1 MKTIGYSIPIGLT
14 YAEVEP
20 FFLKLNQLG
29 AIGIC
34 GREGSGHKNF
44 IDYIMKCLQ
53 RGKTEYPVE
62 VCIIDDITYKF
73 KRYQKSEIVTEYIIN
88 PERVTDIL
96 ADYHMRLSERY
107 QMLLDGESLDKQPLL
122 LMVIQNN
129 DVARIIAE
137 DMTAQEQY
145 SEILSRYKALNVCFI
160 YANYTNT
167 SVSYDAPEPLHMIK
181 EEQHLLLLDNLAD
194 LKVFEPDYEALRR
207 YKKKVSTGDAYYIQ
221 GNNIEKIKIV
231 SSGM

>member
-1 MKTIGYSIPIGLT
+1 M
-14 YAEVEP
+14 
-20 FFLKLNQLG
+20 N
-29 AIGIC
+29 
-34 GREGSGHKNF
+34 
-44 IDYIMKCLQ
+44 
-53 RGKTEYPVE
+53 
-62 VCIIDDITYKF
+62 
-73 KRYQKSEIVTEYIIN
+73 
-88 PERVTDIL
+88 
-96 ADYHMRLSERY
+96 
-107 QMLLDGESLDKQPLL
+107 QMLLEGEGMDKQPLL
-122 LMVIQNN
+122 LMIIQNN

-207 YKKKVSTGDAYYIQ
+207 YKKKVGTGDAYYIQ

-231 SSGM
+231 SSDM